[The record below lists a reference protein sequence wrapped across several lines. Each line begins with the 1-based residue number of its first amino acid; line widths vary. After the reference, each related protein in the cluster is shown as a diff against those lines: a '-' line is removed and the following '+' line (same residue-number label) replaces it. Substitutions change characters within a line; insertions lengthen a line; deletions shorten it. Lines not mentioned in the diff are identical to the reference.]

1 MVLGFEQ
8 PSSIEPNRRHSG
20 RNPRSCS
27 RQDFEQP
34 RLARIASAQLEP
46 CDDAFQVSP
55 GGSTCISCSSYSAQR
70 KARIL
75 STGIVIFSGPQ
86 LYGPVLGVCLLLRA
100 KWHCKLRQVG
110 QARLKWNRHCN
121 SK

>member
-46 CDDAFQVSP
+46 RDFAFQVSP
-55 GGSTCISCSSYSAQR
+55 RGSTCISCSSYSAQR

-75 STGIVIFSGPQ
+75 STGIVIFSGPSSM
-86 LYGPVLGVCLLLRA
+86 
-100 KWHCKLRQVG
+100 
-110 QARLKWNRHCN
+110 ARYSACACSFVPSGTASYAR
-121 SK
+121 SVRPG